1 MTRDRVFALL
11 GFVGLIIA
19 IGTIFFRFVEGWSWL
34 DAYFFTVVTL
44 STVGYGSLVPA
55 TAVGKIATTVLI
67 FIGIGAVALAIQQLG
82 QFAMR
87 GRLETRSQLREARRK
102 VEEARKRAD
111 AAEERGPDA

>member
-1 MTRDRVFALL
+1 MTRERILALI

-19 IGTIFFRFVEGWSWL
+19 IGTVFFRFIEGWSWL

-55 TAVGKIATTVLI
+55 TPVGKIATTILI
-67 FIGIGAVALAIQQLG
+67 FIGIGAVAVAIQQLG

-87 GRLETRSQLREARRK
+87 SRMETRTQLRQARRK
-102 VEEARKRAD
+102 VEEAKKRAE